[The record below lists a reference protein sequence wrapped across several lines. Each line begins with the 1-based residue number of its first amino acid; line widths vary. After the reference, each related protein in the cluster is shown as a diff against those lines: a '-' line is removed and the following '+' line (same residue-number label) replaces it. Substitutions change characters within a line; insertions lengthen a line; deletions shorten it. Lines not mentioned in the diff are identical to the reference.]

1 MEDRIDKIRLIRPDL
16 DIEYDPVSASVA
28 LVFQNEV
35 LRPILKLQNALI
47 MSIFIDHCLKK
58 MINLGQL
65 DSKQLEKKVRNIM
78 SKEQR
83 LKNQLIGMIIGMM
96 TVEEHKYY
104 LLNTKA
110 VNKRMISMIRERILS
125 QL

>member
-1 MEDRIDKIRLIRPDL
+1 MEERVDKIRLIRPEL
-16 DIEYDPVSASVA
+16 EISYEPEKASVE

-35 LRPILKLQNALI
+35 LRPILKFQNLLI
-47 MSIFIDHCLKK
+47 MSMFIDHCLKK
-58 MINLGQL
+58 KIVLGQYK
-65 DSKQLEKKVRNIM
+65 SKQLHELVKNIL

-96 TVEEHKYY
+96 TIEEHKYY
-104 LLNTKA
+104 LINAKS
-110 VNKRMISMIRERILS
+110 VNKRIKAMLLERILS